1 MRLEL
6 TAVYRK
12 VPEGGYVA
20 WAEEYPGALT
30 QGDTLED
37 ARANLDDAVRLLIE
51 ANRDMHA
58 TTENEQQVIREPLLI
73 AD

>member
-6 TAVYRK
+6 TAVYRQ

-20 WAEEYPGALT
+20 WAEEFPGALT
-30 QGDTLED
+30 QGETLDE

-51 ANRDMHA
+51 ARRETHA
-58 TTENEQQVIREPLLI
+58 DTWNASSLIREPLLI